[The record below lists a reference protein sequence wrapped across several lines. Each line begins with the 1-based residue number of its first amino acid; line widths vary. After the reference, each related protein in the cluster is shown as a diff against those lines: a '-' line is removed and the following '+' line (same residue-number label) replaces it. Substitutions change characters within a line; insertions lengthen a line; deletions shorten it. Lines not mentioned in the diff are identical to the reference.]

1 MSDAQ
6 TAGPSPSAPGRS
18 KVELLYHEIL
28 RESHQLVGS
37 METLMQRQEEIQ
49 QSLQAASSAIRQAGL
64 AAASQAADQ
73 ATRSML
79 EAGRT
84 IAHVTAELRV
94 IGRVAQSA
102 VPAAAWR
109 TGLLCMASAFCGS
122 ALGAMLMLLFCHP

>member
-1 MSDAQ
+1 MSDMQAS
-6 TAGPSPSAPGRS
+6 GPHPSAPARS

-37 METLMQRQEEIQ
+37 MELLMQRQQEIE
-49 QSLQAASSAIRQAGL
+49 QSLQVLPAAIRQAGL
-64 AAASQAADQ
+64 VAASQAADH

-84 IAHVTAELRV
+84 IAHATGELRV
-94 IGRVAQSA
+94 AGRAATSA

-122 ALGAMLMLLFCHP
+122 ALGAMLTMLFSHS

>member
-1 MSDAQ
+1 MSDVQ
-6 TAGPSPSAPGRS
+6 TARPPPSVPARS
-18 KVELLYHEIL
+18 KVELLYQEIL

-37 METLMQRQEEIQ
+37 MEALMQRQEEIQ
-49 QSLQAASSAIRQAGL
+49 QSLHAVPSAIRQAGL

-84 IAHVTAELRV
+84 IAHVTTELRV
-94 IGRVAQSA
+94 TGRVAQSA

-109 TGLLCMASAFCGS
+109 TGLFCMASAFCGS
-122 ALGAMLMLLFCHP
+122 GLGAMLTFLFCHS

>member
-1 MSDAQ
+1 MSDMQAS
-6 TAGPSPSAPGRS
+6 GPPPSAPARS

-37 METLMQRQEEIQ
+37 MELLMQRQQEIQ
-49 QSLQAASSAIRQAGL
+49 QSLQPLPSAIRQAGL
-64 AAASQAADQ
+64 EAASQAADH

-84 IAHVTAELRV
+84 IAHVTGELRV
-94 IGRVAQSA
+94 AGRAAKSA

-122 ALGAMLMLLFCHP
+122 ALGAMLIMLFSHS